1 MWIEDDVFDNN
12 DDQSITDVS
21 KDILQGIKE
30 NDAYVDFNIPI
41 RAIID
46 DLFEPSDDDS
56 NDEWPELILVEP
68 AIPQPNVVVPNT
80 DSVSLDTGPQKSKR
94 NITTHMKKVIREAN
108 RIKEKYKKQQRKKIG
123 QLNKKIMLLLI
134 G

>member
-1 MWIEDDVFDNN
+1 MWIEDDIFDNN

-41 RAIID
+41 SAIID

-56 NDEWPELILVEP
+56 NDE
-68 AIPQPNVVVPNT
+68 
-80 DSVSLDTGPQKSKR
+80 
-94 NITTHMKKVIREAN
+94 
-108 RIKEKYKKQQRKKIG
+108 
-123 QLNKKIMLLLI
+123 
-134 G
+134 